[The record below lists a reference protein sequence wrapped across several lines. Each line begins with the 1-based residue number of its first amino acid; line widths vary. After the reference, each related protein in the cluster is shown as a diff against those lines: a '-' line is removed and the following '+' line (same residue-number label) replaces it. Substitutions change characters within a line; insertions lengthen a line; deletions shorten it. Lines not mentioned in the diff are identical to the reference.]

1 MLHVYICEMRGAQS
15 ADSVSYSRARVL
27 LRQLAVGSRNIC
39 ADQYELV
46 EGALS
51 QPVNYLNVTIGPS
64 VAFGDERSKVLLGTI
79 LERNYYH
86 KTLGFD
92 WKCDGLQIGTR
103 IGKPAFITDFK
114 ANRPSVPKE
123 TPSPND
129 DGIFLQG
136 GHYCVLTS
144 TLL

>member
-64 VAFGDERSKVLLGTI
+64 VAFGDEFLDNGVRYYWVLFLSVITTI
-79 LERNYYH
+79 KRL
-86 KTLGFD
+86 D
-92 WKCDGLQIGTR
+92 
-103 IGKPAFITDFK
+103 
-114 ANRPSVPKE
+114 
-123 TPSPND
+123 
-129 DGIFLQG
+129 
-136 GHYCVLTS
+136 S
-144 TLL
+144 TGNAMDCK